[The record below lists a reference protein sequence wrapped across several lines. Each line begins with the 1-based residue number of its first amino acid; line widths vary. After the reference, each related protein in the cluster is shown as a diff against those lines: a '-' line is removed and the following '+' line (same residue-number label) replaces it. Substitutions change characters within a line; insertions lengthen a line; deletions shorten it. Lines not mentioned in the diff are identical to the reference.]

1 MGKELSNM
9 SLHKSRKKSKGI
21 GLDSKNKINNIL
33 EETIKESVNK
43 PQLESFYINNAE
55 KIKLIEQDYFPF
67 VARRFQKSNPQEK
80 EVLIKL
86 MMHFK
91 GVEHL
96 KLLQEFINRESFLP
110 RTGLVILEL
119 FNKSDA
125 ILEEGLA
132 RRLFELDNLT
142 QRIKLAIIDS
152 NLGDPIVNEFINR
165 DDNEKE
171 GIIYQLIEEI
181 GTKVSSFIIKV
192 IEIDE
197 KAAENVLRSIP
208 LFPSVDSFMIL
219 EYIYKKT
226 KRKDIA
232 KITKKSVHLLKQKGV
247 EVAFNLSKEKEG
259 SVLKKISLP
268 EPRAFISTIDPEGYR
283 LIFIVKPITTYET
296 KIFNI
301 MINDIKGVHNIEVFN
316 SFRKESQL
324 FIEKLLSEEKAE
336 FLETQPDNAA
346 FLIEE
351 AIKISEEQGE
361 VLSANILQWRKIF
374 SDLIGA
380 RTQPLIY
387 ECLNGNKIQTQS
399 VLARKVDEL
408 FEREDIIFWFII
420 SEVAKGNWI
429 KMTNILNSPLVL
441 SDIQKEERIHG
452 VIVDTVRQFFNEK
465 RRKIFKRRLEEL
477 SYFLY
482 TKAQEEKAAIA
493 LYIANSMVSL
503 EMRPE
508 DNQFCMSMIKKGY
521 EFLKSSSK
529 EVDKKP
535 RGLILDPKD
544 FSLLK
549 KAD

>member
-1 MGKELSNM
+1 M
-9 SLHKSRKKSKGI
+9 SLHKSRKKSQEI
-21 GLDSKNKINNIL
+21 DHDSKNKINNIL
-33 EETIKESVNK
+33 EETIKESIDK
-43 PQLESFYINNAE
+43 PQIESYYINNAE

-67 VARRFQKSNPQEK
+67 VAKRFHKSNPQEK
-80 EVLIKL
+80 EILIKL
-86 MMHFK
+86 MTYFK
-91 GVEHL
+91 GVEHI
-96 KLLQEFINRESFLP
+96 KLLQEFIRRESFLP
-110 RTGLVILEL
+110 RTGLFILEL

-142 QRIKLAIIDS
+142 QRIKLAIVDG
-152 NLGDPIVNEFINR
+152 NLGDPLVNEFINR

-171 GIIYQLIEEI
+171 GIVYQLIEET
-181 GTKVSSFIIKV
+181 GAKVSSFIIKI

-197 KAAENVLRSIP
+197 NEAGNVLRSVS

-226 KRKDIA
+226 NRKDIA

-247 EVAFNLSKEKEG
+247 EVSFNLSKEKKE
-259 SVLKKISLP
+259 SVLKKIHLP

-283 LIFIVKPITTYET
+283 LIFMVKPITTYET

-301 MINDIKGVHNIEVFN
+301 MINDMQGVHNIEVIN

-346 FLIEE
+346 FQVEE
-351 AIKISEEQGE
+351 AIKISEEQGN
-361 VLSANILQWRKIF
+361 VLSANILQWRNMF
-374 SDLIGA
+374 SDFIGV
-380 RTQPLIY
+380 RTRPLIY

-399 VLARKVDEL
+399 DLAGKVDEL

-420 SEVAKGNWI
+420 SEEAKKNWI

-441 SDIQKEERIHG
+441 SDVQKEERIHG
-452 VIVDTVRQFFNEK
+452 VIVDTVCQFFNEK

-482 TKAQEEKAAIA
+482 AKVQEEKAMIA
-493 LYIANSMVSL
+493 LYAANSMVSL

-508 DNQFCMSMIKKGY
+508 DNRFCMSMVKKGY
-521 EFLKSSSK
+521 EFLESSSK
-529 EVDKKP
+529 EVDEKP
-535 RGLILDPKD
+535 RNLILDPKD
-544 FSLLK
+544 FSLLNK
-549 KAD
+549 VD

>member
-1 MGKELSNM
+1 
-9 SLHKSRKKSKGI
+9 
-21 GLDSKNKINNIL
+21 
-33 EETIKESVNK
+33 
-43 PQLESFYINNAE
+43 
-55 KIKLIEQDYFPF
+55 
-67 VARRFQKSNPQEK
+67 
-80 EVLIKL
+80 

-91 GVEHL
+91 GVEHI
-96 KLLQEFINRESFLP
+96 KLLQEFIHRESFLP
-110 RTGLVILEL
+110 RTGLIILEL

-152 NLGDPIVNEFINR
+152 NLKDLLVNEFINR

-181 GTKVSSFIIKV
+181 GTKVSSFIIKI

-247 EVAFNLSKEKEG
+247 EVAFNLSKEKEE

-283 LIFIVKPITTYET
+283 LIFLVKPITTYET

-301 MINDIKGVHNIEVFN
+301 MINDIKGVHNIEVIN
-316 SFRKESQL
+316 SFRKEAQL
-324 FIEKLLSEEKAE
+324 FIEKILSEEKAE

-351 AIKISEEQGE
+351 AIKISEEQGK
-361 VLSANILQWRKIF
+361 VLSANILQWRNIF
-374 SDLIGA
+374 SDFIGA
-380 RTQPLIY
+380 RTRPLIY
-387 ECLNGNKIQTQS
+387 EFLNGNKIQTQS
-399 VLARKVDEL
+399 DLARKVDDL

-420 SEVAKGNWI
+420 SDVAKENWV

-465 RRKIFKRRLEEL
+465 RRKVFKRRLEEL

-493 LYIANSMVSL
+493 LYVGNSMVSL

-508 DNQFCMSMIKKGY
+508 DNRFCMSMIKKGY
-521 EFLKSSSK
+521 EFLESSSK
-529 EVDKKP
+529 EVDEKP
-535 RGLILDPKD
+535 RSLILDPKD

-549 KAD
+549 KVD